1 VAAITA
7 IPKEIKTGALGM
19 MVRGLTTTALL
30 ALMTAG
36 ALHAQALQSDDSARP
51 DALSAPADSVTTT
64 AASAAADGSVTA
76 NAPASETGLSAAD
89 ASLPNAPLPNSLP
102 GAPLPKTI
110 SGYQRPTEKEKLV
123 NYLFDAY
130 GPFPIVGSA
139 LVAGINQADNSPRNW
154 DQGLRGYGRRWGSDF
169 GIAAI
174 TTTTR
179 YGLAEILREDT
190 LYYRCECSGVFPRLR
205 HALISTFTGR
215 RGEDGH
221 RVFSVPSLVAPYAGS
236 FVAVYAWYPQRYDAS
251 DAFRSANYSL
261 LAYAA
266 GNVVL
271 EFFPTGPH
279 SLLSRFHLQNRHGA
293 PENSN

>member
-1 VAAITA
+1 
-7 IPKEIKTGALGM
+7 M
-19 MVRGLTTTALL
+19 MVRGLTMTALL

-36 ALHAQALQSDDSARP
+36 AMHAQVLQSDDSARP
-51 DALSAPADSVTTT
+51 DAVSAPADSVATT
-64 AASAAADGSVTA
+64 ATSNDAAAK
-76 NAPASETGLSAAD
+76 APANITDPSAIADSATATTAD
-89 ASLPNAPLPNSLP
+89 AALPNSPLPNSLP
-102 GAPLPKTI
+102 GNPQPKI
-110 SGYQRPTEKEKLV
+110 IAGYQRPTEKVKLV

-139 LVAGINQADNSPRNW
+139 LVAGINQADNSPRDW

-179 YGLAEILREDT
+179 YGLAEILHEDT

-236 FVAVYAWYPQRYDAS
+236 FAAVYAWYPQRYDAS

-261 LAYAA
+261 LAYAG

-279 SLLSRFHLQNRHGA
+279 SLLSKFHLQNRHAA
-293 PENSN
+293 PEPSN

>member
-1 VAAITA
+1 
-7 IPKEIKTGALGM
+7 M
-19 MVRGLTTTALL
+19 MALL
-30 ALMTAG
+30 ALATVAG
-36 ALHAQALQSDDSARP
+36 ADAQTITNDDSARP
-51 DALSAPADSVTTT
+51 HAIAARSDTVATISSINTSDGNVATSDENVADP
-64 AASAAADGSVTA
+64 SAAAAGE
-76 NAPASETGLSAAD
+76 APAAD
-89 ASLPNAPLPNSLP
+89 AALPSAPQ
-102 GAPLPKTI
+102 PKTI
-110 SGYQRPTEKEKLV
+110 TGYQRPTEKVKLV

-139 LVAGINQADNSPRNW
+139 LVAGINQAENSPRDW

-190 LYYRCECSGVFPRLR
+190 LYYRCECSGIFPRFR

-279 SLLSRFHLQNRHGA
+279 SLLSKFHLQNRHAA

>member
-1 VAAITA
+1 
-7 IPKEIKTGALGM
+7 M
-19 MVRGLTTTALL
+19 MVRGLTMMALL
-30 ALMTAG
+30 ALATA
-36 ALHAQALQSDDSARP
+36 AAADAQAIRNDGSARP
-51 DALSAPADSVTTT
+51 DAVAVRSDAAATT
-64 AASAAADGSVTA
+64 AGAPTSDESGVVDASATAAGDAT
-76 NAPASETGLSAAD
+76 AAD
-89 ASLPNAPLPNSLP
+89 AALPSAPQ
-102 GAPLPKTI
+102 PKTI
-110 SGYQRPTEKEKLV
+110 TGYQRPTEKVKLV

-139 LVAGINQADNSPRNW
+139 LVAGINQADNSPRDW
-154 DQGLRGYGRRWGSDF
+154 DQGIRGYGRRWGSDF
-169 GIAAI
+169 GTAAI

-179 YGLAEILREDT
+179 YGLAEILHEDT

-221 RVFSVPSLVAPYAGS
+221 RVFSVPSLVAPYVGS
-236 FVAVYAWYPQRYDAS
+236 LVAVNTWYPQRYNSS

-261 LAYAA
+261 LAYAG

-271 EFFPTGPH
+271 EFFPNGPH
-279 SLLSRFHLQNRHGA
+279 SLLSKFHLQNRHAA